1 MTGARWLLELWNAL
15 TETLRSIAL
24 IMLLFF
30 LCSMMA
36 YVIARSLELRR
47 AKELEAGTDLAGG

>member
-1 MTGARWLLELWNAL
+1 
-15 TETLRSIAL
+15 LRSIAL

-47 AKELEAGTDLAGG
+47 AKDMQAQTLPEDEQD